1 MIARSTTSTTTP
13 TTPSSAPAIP
23 LSAPATPE
31 SSVLITTG
39 GWCSPLDPRP
49 VWTVLRGAIDP
60 DALRAQ
66 VDEFAARHQLRVLT
80 SGDTCLVLTPDA
92 VAQPGV
98 HVDVHQDAGADATI
112 TVRWQPYAPSRPD
125 TLSHVVPGTHLEIV
139 LIHQPPGAAGA
150 AHVDGAVEDLARWL
164 EVPLRRFHPTELAQ
178 ISASMP
184 LLSRFTPAVGAFA
197 GWAVIFRDHYVENT
211 LGFLLALQRAGVP
224 AEWIYA
230 LAKGDRTHNRDR
242 IHATLIDSGCRS
254 GVLDN
259 TIINAPDGHAAEL
272 VQAMALVD
280 AFIDDA
286 HAAGRRVLVIDDG
299 GLLAQGYGRADAPRR
314 VDAALELTVS
324 GLKRIDAAGPL
335 AIPVLNMARSQLK
348 TRLGYPEIADSCLR
362 RLRALLPA
370 VKVTGRPV
378 LVLGYGTLGSRL
390 ARALQQ
396 QGCQVHVVDSDPL
409 ALIAAAENGHL
420 TYRTAAAALCA
431 TRPFLVVG
439 TTGDDALTVDDL
451 PLLPDGVYLAPFA
464 TRDFSLLADHQS
476 DGQSGD
482 RPERGHGQRW
492 PATDIPGV
500 GRRYQLPG
508 GRQVML
514 LGDGRSLNLFD
525 ADAIPNE
532 GYDAYR
538 TGTLLAAHAL
548 CQRADSLPPGV
559 HTDLVDDLIHGS
571 GLYSAYYDTYLATT
585 DHTTERGT
593 TNDNTSGPAAGM
605 AQPWLVPT
613 TPATTTSPPA
623 TTTEPAPSG
632 LSACVVGYGAA
643 GRLHAQIL
651 AETGAELTIVD
662 PKHQDLPKTLPT
674 AYRSF
679 PHELEQ
685 MPPAIRSAIGVWSVC
700 CPTSDHL
707 PVLRTILAHDPQARV
722 LLEKPA
728 CQGHE
733 IDTFSALLASHR
745 NARVM
750 VTDQYQ
756 HAHALD
762 VLTDLMND
770 LEPGVPPD
778 YLAITFTKDRT
789 GDIASGRFVDRGYGV
804 LGYEWLHMLAVLRR
818 VLPTDLADTYLATHP
833 RHTQL
838 LTTYHPQLFV
848 SALTERSTLTHG
860 ADRLRVELSSSIAN
874 PTVVLGSSPPAT
886 PASTDPWHQRIRPT
900 DSRHRHVTVHAG
912 RTQFTAHLDPV
923 TAPGGWQLDRNH
935 HRITAERDGTVL
947 YDEVVEDSP
956 LHTAI
961 RHATTTLL
969 GTEPVPEPD
978 LVPLRRIASLAELLR
993 AQQPTE
999 FTAIA

>member
-1 MIARSTTSTTTP
+1 MITHPAPSVPTSPAPSAPSTLD
-13 TTPSSAPAIP
+13 SSAVI
-23 LSAPATPE
+23 S
-31 SSVLITTG
+31 TG
-39 GWCSPLDPRP
+39 DWHSPLDSHPS
-49 VWTVLRGAIDP
+49 WTVLRGAIDA
-60 DALRAQ
+60 DMLRAL
-66 VDEFAARHQLRVLT
+66 VDEFATRQRLRVST
-80 SGDTCLVLTPDA
+80 CGDTCLVLTPDT
-92 VAQPGV
+92 VAPPDTHEDALQDPG
-98 HVDVHQDAGADATI
+98 ATATI
-112 TVRWQPYAPSRPD
+112 TVRWQPYTASRPD

-139 LIHQPPGAAGA
+139 LIHQAPAPTGAARLDSD
-150 AHVDGAVEDLARWL
+150 VDDLARWL
-164 EVPLRRFHPTELAQ
+164 EASLRRFHSTELAQ
-178 ISASMP
+178 ISATMP

-197 GWAVIFRDHYVENT
+197 GWAVIFRDHYVENSV
-211 LGFLLALQRAGVP
+211 GFFLALQRAGVP

-242 IHATLIDSGCRS
+242 IHATLVDLGCRS

-272 VQAMALVD
+272 AQAMARVD
-280 AFIDDA
+280 AFIDAA
-286 HAAGRRVLVIDDG
+286 HTAGLRVLVIDDG
-299 GLLAQGYGRADAPRR
+299 GLLAQGYGHADTPQR

-324 GLKRIDAAGPL
+324 GLKRIAAAGPL

-362 RLRALLPA
+362 RLRTMLPA
-370 VKVTGRPV
+370 IKFTGRPV

-390 ARALQQ
+390 AHALHQ
-396 QGCQVHVVDSDPL
+396 QGCQVHVVDPDPL
-409 ALIAAAENGHL
+409 ALIAAAENGHP
-420 TYRTAAAALCA
+420 TYRTAADALRA

-464 TRDFSLLADHQS
+464 TRDFSLLADHQP
-476 DGQSGD
+476 DMQSGD
-482 RPERGHGQRW
+482 SPERGHGRQW
-492 PATDIPGV
+492 PATDIPGI
-500 GRRYQLPG
+500 GRHYRLPG
-508 GRQVML
+508 GRRVTL
-514 LGDGRSLNLFD
+514 LGDGRSLNLFE

-538 TGTLLAAHAL
+538 AGTLLAAHAL
-548 CQRADSLPPGV
+548 CQRADTLPPGI
-559 HTDLVDDLIHGS
+559 HTDLVDDLIHS
-571 GLYSAYYDTYLATT
+571 SDLYSAYYDTYLATT
-585 DHTTERGT
+585 NATERGT
-593 TNDNTSGPAAGM
+593 THDSANGPAVST
-605 AQPWLVPT
+605 AQQCPAPT
-613 TPATTTSPPA
+613 TITSSPA
-623 TTTEPAPSG
+623 TTTEPAPATNG

-662 PKHQDLPKTLPT
+662 PKHQDLPKTFPT

-679 PHELEQ
+679 PHELAQ
-685 MPPAIRSAIGVWSVC
+685 MPPAIRSTIGVWSVC

-707 PVLRTILAHDPQARV
+707 PVLRTILAQDPQARV

-733 IDTFSALLASHR
+733 IDAFSALLASHR
-745 NARVM
+745 NARIM

-756 HAHALD
+756 HARALD
-762 VLTDLMND
+762 VLTELMND
-770 LEPGVPPD
+770 LEPGVSPD
-778 YLAITFTKDRT
+778 YLAVTFTKDRT
-789 GDIASGRFVDRGYGV
+789 ADIASGRFIDRGYGV

-818 VLPTDLADTYLATHP
+818 VLPAELADTYLAAHP
-833 RHTQL
+833 RHAQL

-848 SALTERSTLTHG
+848 SALTERSALAHG
-860 ADRLRVELSSSIAN
+860 TDRLRVELSSSIAN
-874 PTVVLGSSPPAT
+874 PTIVLGSSPPAT

-947 YDEVVEDSP
+947 YDTVVQDSP

-969 GTEPVPEPD
+969 GKDPVSEPD
-978 LVPLRRIASLAELLR
+978 LVPLRRIASLAEVLR
-993 AQQPTE
+993 AQQPNE
-999 FTAIA
+999 FTASA